1 MPLDDYASL
10 GGGALRLKGAKVT
23 KKKKRKEKSG
33 LEKALS
39 GGETSV
45 VKAGDEGEKRKAKRK
60 KDDEER
66 EGEREG
72 EDEEEEEE
80 RPVVRKTEA
89 ERRLEELKRK
99 RVCYSPF
106 APLPPLRPCP
116 GHWAR
121 VLLWRCAVL
130 TVIVP
135 RNGREPRSQ
144 TRAPEDAQGEG

>member
-45 VKAGDEGEKRKAKRK
+45 VKAERSDEGEKRKAKKRK
-60 KDDEER
+60 DSEER
-66 EGEREG
+66 EGEEG
-72 EDEEEEEE
+72 EEEEE

-89 ERRLEELKRK
+89 ERRLDELKRK
-99 RVCYSPF
+99 RVGTPF
-106 APLPPLRPCP
+106 PMILALFLSC
-116 GHWAR
+116 G
-121 VLLWRCAVL
+121 LLWK
-130 TVIVP
+130 
-135 RNGREPRSQ
+135 
-144 TRAPEDAQGEG
+144 